1 MRSVPVVALVLA
13 AGLSGC
19 ATIDRGTTDQVH
31 ILSEPPGA
39 KATASFGATCV
50 TPCSLD
56 VSRRD
61 EFSVTIEK
69 AGYEP
74 RSVEVK
80 TQPAAIGVGEFME
93 NVTTAGAGMVVD
105 AATGA
110 ALEHVPNPVSVTL
123 RQIAKAPAAKS
134 KHSPVS

>member
-1 MRSVPVVALVLA
+1 MRFVPVVALVA
-13 AGLSGC
+13 AWLGGC
-19 ATIDRGTTDQVH
+19 ATIDRGATDQVH
-31 ILSEPPGA
+31 LLSEPAGA
-39 KATASFGATCV
+39 KATASFGASCV

-74 RSVEVK
+74 RRVVV
-80 TQPAAIGVGEFME
+80 TTRPTAVGVGDFME

-123 RQIAKAPAAKS
+123 KQIAATPAAKP